1 MDGYIAELWLVL
13 WNWQCASQPESRCAL
28 LGLYAPVLNI
38 SRFVEFSM
46 HRVRMLQHF
55 GVIPF
60 LIFDGDYLPSKAA
73 TEADREKRR
82 EESRKAGQKL
92 LSAGKTSQA
101 YLEFQKAVDVTPEM
115 ARQLI
120 DELKKNG
127 VQYIV
132 APYEADAQM
141 VYLER
146 RGIIDGILSEDSD
159 LLVFG
164 AKCLLTKL
172 DQYGNCIEINKSD
185 FCACKEISL
194 TGWSDVEFRCM
205 AILSG
210 CDYLNSITN
219 MGLKTAYR
227 MVRKHKTIEKI
238 IRMLQFDGKFFVPK
252 GYLEAFNQAELT
264 FLHQRV
270 FCPQKLTLV
279 YHTEPE
285 LPIDDERMPFIGA
298 YVEPEI
304 AQAVA
309 RGDLNPIT
317 KLPIVPDSK
326 FKMAVPITPW
336 ANTRLQPHRSNSTN
350 DVKKGKPMDT
360 FFKPK
365 RVPLAELDIN
375 CFTPSPTQRETLFRN
390 TGPWFASPAPRPY
403 LSRVATDYQQL
414 PQLPRSAPPAHSS
427 TARTHIRTPT
437 ISEPR
442 PPKRA
447 RLCAD
452 DESGHSSS
460 KGQMI
465 ELGRSR
471 FFTSAAP
478 DPSPTVGR
486 TLRGKK
492 SKKQDI
498 NIFSDD
504 SVDEVMR
511 NLPDIEGFGVG
522 DKIAVFDVDA
532 SKKSEDPDTKSSP
545 IPQSARADGS
555 QTSQD
560 SATGFTP
567 SMSRASSVEQPE
579 PTTPVVATPR
589 PPAIKK
595 LKSAFSVASTGL
607 STAKS
612 NPIVQALPTPSCA
625 LTRPSRIPLA
635 VKPNDIARS
644 TRTTS
649 KPPVP
654 TPLQRLG
661 ASAMSR
667 PKLPMT
673 PPLTPLSSS
682 AFQNKRSQPRRSL
695 LSKGSVPFPE
705 VAQENKVKEVEPAL
719 IPLPQPD
726 ETENLA
732 LSMEMQNGSEDLIVH
747 DSEEEECLSPVGDQE
762 IRPINI
768 GRFLFAG

>member
-1 MDGYIAELWLVL
+1 MPTL
-13 WNWQCASQPESRCAL
+13 R
-28 LGLYAPVLNI
+28 
-38 SRFVEFSM
+38 RFVDFAM

-73 TEADREKRR
+73 TEADRSKRR
-82 EESRKAGQKL
+82 EESRKAGQEL
-92 LSAGKTSQA
+92 LNVGKISQA

-120 DELKKNG
+120 DELKKTG
-127 VQYIV
+127 IQYIV

-146 RGIIDGILSEDSD
+146 KGIIDGILSEDSD

-172 DQYGNCIEINKSD
+172 DQYGNCIEINKAD
-185 FCACKEISL
+185 FCACREISL
-194 TGWSDVEFRCM
+194 TGWSDTEFRRM

-227 MVRKHKTIEKI
+227 MVRKYKTIEKV

-279 YHTEPE
+279 FHTEPE
-285 LPIDDERMPFIGA
+285 HPIDDRRMPFIGA

-304 AQAVA
+304 AQGVA

-317 KLPIVPDSK
+317 KLPIVPQSK
-326 FKMAVPITPW
+326 PKMAVPTTPW
-336 ANTRLQPHRSNSTN
+336 ANSRVQPQRLNST
-350 DVKKGKPMDT
+350 DDLKKGKPIET

-365 RVPLAELDIN
+365 RIPLAELDIN
-375 CFTPSPTQRETLFRN
+375 CFTPSPSQQEALSRN
-390 TGPWFASPAPRPY
+390 TGTWLASPAPRPY
-403 LSRVATDYQQL
+403 LNRAVTDSEKL
-414 PQLPRSAPPAHSS
+414 PQLPRSAPRVGWSN
-427 TARTHIRTPT
+427 TGRTHIRTPT

-452 DESGHSSS
+452 VETGNSPS
-460 KGQMI
+460 KSQTT

-471 FFTSAAP
+471 FFVSAAP
-478 DPSPTVGR
+478 EPSPTVCR
-486 TLRGKK
+486 NIRCKK
-492 SKKQDI
+492 SKKTKKQDI

-511 NLPDIEGFGVG
+511 NLPDVDGFEMSA
-522 DKIAVFDVDA
+522 KIAVFEEEA
-532 SKKSEDPDTKSSP
+532 PMKHEDLNTKSAS
-545 IPQSARADGS
+545 IRESAAADDS
-555 QTSQD
+555 QTSEE
-560 SATGFTP
+560 TVPGLTP
-567 SMSRASSVEQPE
+567 SMSRASSTEQPGP
-579 PTTPVVATPR
+579 PTPAANIPLPPVAEKLKGASSFTQAATSTLKSNTVIQDLATP
-589 PPAIKK
+589 
-595 LKSAFSVASTGL
+595 SSS
-607 STAKS
+607 
-612 NPIVQALPTPSCA
+612 PSIR
-625 LTRPSRIPLA
+625 LSRIPLA
-635 VKPNDIARS
+635 IKSNITARS
-644 TRTTS
+644 AHTTTKS
-649 KPPVP
+649 PVL

-661 ASAMSR
+661 ASATNRSR
-667 PKLPMT
+667 LPMT
-673 PPLTPLSSS
+673 PPLTPLLNS
-682 AFQNKRSQPRRSL
+682 NKSYQPRRSL

-705 VAQENKVKEVEPAL
+705 VGLENKVMEVEPAS
-719 IPLPQPD
+719 IPLPIPD
-726 ETENLA
+726 ENENMV
-732 LSMEMQNGSEDLIVH
+732 LSMEMQNGSEDLIIH
-747 DSEEEECLSPVGDQE
+747 DSEEEECLSPGGLDE
-762 IRPINI
+762 EMPRINL
-768 GRFLFAG
+768 GRFVFAG